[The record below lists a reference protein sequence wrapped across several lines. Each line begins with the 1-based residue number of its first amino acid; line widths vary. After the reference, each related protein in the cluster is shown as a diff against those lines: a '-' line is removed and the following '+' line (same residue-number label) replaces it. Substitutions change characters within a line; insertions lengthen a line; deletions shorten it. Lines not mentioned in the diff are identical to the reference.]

1 LISENS
7 FNFFLGEFENG
18 WDHKWLDEVLEG
30 ILIGVSSVCHHL
42 VFELSEE
49 NNLGI
54 TAEAVVLLA
63 CDISMNELDLVLGV
77 CVWDMSFKIKRMVL
91 STEVG
96 NDEFVALV
104 SDLILKGIASDLSG
118 WWSRLL
124 EDPLDNIYKKPQ
136 KLNPSSDW
144 SLCLTPLVYIQIHQY
159 FITIS
164 LTNLKFNSRSPLSFD
179 NSVLGSSSSVFSF
192 NSVPL

>member
-1 LISENS
+1 MISENS

-124 EDPLDNIYKKPQ
+124 EDPLDN
-136 KLNPSSDW
+136 
-144 SLCLTPLVYIQIHQY
+144 
-159 FITIS
+159 
-164 LTNLKFNSRSPLSFD
+164 
-179 NSVLGSSSSVFSF
+179 SVLGSSSSVFSF
-192 NSVPL
+192 NSVLEPEEGWESLDGESLGNSLLFSCVNLGKGNWWVVLS